1 MQPNH
6 NLSSSVKLGVHNLS
20 NRIAMASMSC
30 LSEEYSLSDSK
41 TLDYYVKRAS
51 AGLIITD
58 PTLISPSNK
67 FLKCPGIYADRQVKE
82 WRKITQAVHDRHGK
96 VFLQLWYDDNQKKK
110 KQALSNLKQ
119 LFRRAAQNALAADFD
134 GVEIHAALGYLIDCY
149 PQSNLESDRDL
160 ERQTELLF
168 SIVEEVI
175 SVWDENRVGVRIS
188 PVESFLGSNS
198 DYLEIF
204 YYLFDAFNFYDV
216 AYIHLIEPDSSKLDR
231 QIFPT
236 LISVIRS
243 VYHGTIISSCQDN
256 FDRGREAI
264 ALGNVDL
271 VSFDKLVA
279 V

>member
-1 MQPNH
+1 M
-6 NLSSSVKLGVHNLS
+6 
-20 NRIAMASMSC
+20 
-30 LSEEYSLSDSK
+30 
-41 TLDYYVKRAS
+41 
-51 AGLIITD
+51 
-58 PTLISPSNK
+58 
-67 FLKCPGIYADRQVKE
+67 
-82 WRKITQAVHDRHGK
+82 
-96 VFLQLWYDDNQKKK
+96 
-110 KQALSNLKQ
+110 
-119 LFRRAAQNALAADFD
+119 
-134 GVEIHAALGYLIDCY
+134 
-149 PQSNLESDRDL
+149 
-160 ERQTELLF
+160 
-168 SIVEEVI
+168 
-175 SVWDENRVGVRIS
+175 
-188 PVESFLGSNS
+188 
-198 DYLEIF
+198 EIF